1 MEPRV
6 HVSDE
11 ILERFRRVT
20 SATVYSAVWRHP
32 VEGSEW
38 FASANWQRCLM
49 KNVLPM
55 THGKTMVG
63 RARTL
68 RFVPP
73 RPDLLEITRQGENSP
88 EYIAMGTCG
97 PGDVLVVEAHAAE
110 PEANIVGN
118 MKARQLWHNGAVGI
132 VTDGGIRVLDMIV
145 EDYGLQIFAGHRS
158 PAGNLPWIEA
168 YEANGAINCGGALVF
183 PGDVIVGDDDGV
195 VVVPCQLAEGVIDWI
210 EEQDKA
216 EEFVIGLIDAEKAP
230 PGRYYP
236 ISEETKERYRSWA
249 AERDGA

>member
-1 MEPRV
+1 MPAPHCYRLPGVHCPESVQRPEVVTPPTINGRRVRPVYTRPASNSHRKRERMEPRV
-6 HVSDE
+6 NVSDDV
-11 ILERFRRVT
+11 LDRFRRVT

-32 VEGSEW
+32 VDSGEW

-55 THGKTMVG
+55 TQGEMLVG

-73 RPDLLEITRQGENSP
+73 RPDLLEITRRGEHSP
-88 EYIAMGTCG
+88 EYVAMGTCG

-118 MKARQLWHNGAVGI
+118 MKARQLWHNGAEGI
-132 VTDGGIRVLDMIV
+132 VTDGGIRDLDMIAS
-145 EDYGLQIFAGHRS
+145 DYGLKVFAGHRS

-168 YEANGAINCGGALVF
+168 YEANGAINCGGAQWTIRRRVF
-183 PGDVIVGDDDGV
+183 
-195 VVVPCQLAEGVIDWI
+195 L
-210 EEQDKA
+210 
-216 EEFVIGLIDAEKAP
+216 
-230 PGRYYP
+230 
-236 ISEETKERYRSWA
+236 S
-249 AERDGA
+249 

>member
-32 VEGSEW
+32 VEGAEW

-49 KNVLPM
+49 KNVKPM

-118 MKARQLWHNGAVGI
+118 MKARQLWHNDAVGI
-132 VTDGGIRVLDMIV
+132 VTDGGIRDLDMIRD
-145 EDYGLQIFAGHRS
+145 DYGLDIFAGHRS

-168 YEANGAINCGGALVF
+168 Y
-183 PGDVIVGDDDGV
+183 DVIVGDDDGV
-195 VVVPCQLAEGVIDWI
+195 VVVPSQLAEGVIDWI

-216 EEFVIGLIDAEKAP
+216 EEFVIGLIDEEKAP

-236 ISEETKERYRSWA
+236 ISEETKERYRRWA
-249 AERDGA
+249 EERGEA

>member
-1 MEPRV
+1 MEPSV
-6 HVSDE
+6 YVTDE

-88 EYIAMGTCG
+88 EYVAMGTCG
-97 PGDVLVVEAHAAE
+97 PGDILVVEAHAAE

-118 MKARQLWHNGAVGI
+118 MKARQLCLASLSFFY
-132 VTDGGIRVLDMIV
+132 TMPSRRT
-145 EDYGLQIFAGHRS
+145 GHDS
-158 PAGNLPWIEA
+158 
-168 YEANGAINCGGALVF
+168 
-183 PGDVIVGDDDGV
+183 
-195 VVVPCQLAEGVIDWI
+195 
-210 EEQDKA
+210 
-216 EEFVIGLIDAEKAP
+216 
-230 PGRYYP
+230 
-236 ISEETKERYRSWA
+236 
-249 AERDGA
+249 